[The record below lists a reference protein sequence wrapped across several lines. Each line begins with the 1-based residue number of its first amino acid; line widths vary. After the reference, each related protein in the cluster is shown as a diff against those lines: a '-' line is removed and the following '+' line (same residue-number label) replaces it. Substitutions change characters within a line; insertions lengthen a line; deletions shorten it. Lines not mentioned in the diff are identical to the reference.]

1 MRKLI
6 QSQVHVENQKIT
18 KIYED
23 LVNTGNLELEKT
35 KSCALT
41 KDIIEVLKKYNMID
55 IEDDIVDILI
65 TVRA

>member
-35 KSCALT
+35 KSHALT
-41 KDIIEVLKKYNMID
+41 KEVIELLKKYNMID
-55 IEDDIVDILI
+55 KEDDIVDILI

>member
-6 QSQVHVENQKIT
+6 QSQVHVKNQKIT

-23 LVNTGNLELEKT
+23 LVNTGNLKLEKT
-35 KSCALT
+35 KSHALT
-41 KDIIEVLKKYNMID
+41 KDIIEVLKKHHMID

>member
-6 QSQVHVENQKIT
+6 QSQVHVKNQKTT

-23 LVNTGNLELEKT
+23 LVNTGNLKLEKT
-35 KSCALT
+35 KSHALT
-41 KDIIEVLKKYNMID
+41 KDIIEVLKKHHMID

>member
-6 QSQVHVENQKIT
+6 QSQVHVKNQKTT

-35 KSCALT
+35 KSHALT
-41 KDIIEVLKKYNMID
+41 KDIIEVLKKHHMID